1 MSVPTLP
8 INTPRHANPSDAAAL
23 AEARTLVRD
32 LFTARAGLYWFDFL
46 TSTSI
51 GWAAFVAAVWLP
63 AWSPLQGVAGALS
76 IVALYRAVIF
86 VHELAHLG
94 PRVWPGFRLA
104 WNLLCGGP
112 MLVQSY
118 TYSGVHNLHHYQQLY
133 GTRDDGEYLPFARM
147 RPLAIF
153 GHWALGIV
161 VPAFVL
167 IRATILVPLS
177 WLIPPLATWLWER
190 ASSMI
195 IDPEFK
201 RPHSKHDD
209 PSWRW
214 QDAYAWFCA
223 SSALALMA
231 FGVWP
236 WRVLLVWYVLLTGIL
251 LLNGLRTLIAH
262 RYRYPGERPLTL
274 MEQFHDSVDV
284 PGNPLLSPLW
294 APVGLRFHA
303 THHLFPGMPYH
314 NLGTAYRRLKK
325 GLSDPGWFL
334 QSSERNLLGGLRR
347 LLHTSLQ
354 RAHRDNL

>member
-1 MSVPTLP
+1 MSVPVMPT
-8 INTPRHANPSDAAAL
+8 NTPPSASAADTAAL
-23 AEARTLVRD
+23 GEARALVRD

-46 TSTSI
+46 ASSTL
-51 GWAAFVAAVWLP
+51 GWAAFVAAVMLP
-63 AWSPLQGVAGALS
+63 AWSALQALCVAVS
-76 IVALYRAVIF
+76 IVALYRSVIF

-147 RPLAIF
+147 RPMAVF
-153 GHWALGIV
+153 GHWALGMV

-167 IRATILVPLS
+167 VRAMILVPLS
-177 WLIPPLATWLWER
+177 WLIPPLAKWLWER
-190 ASSMI
+190 ASSLV

-223 SSALALMA
+223 STAIALMA
-231 FGVWP
+231 FGVLP
-236 WRVLLVWYVLLTGIL
+236 WRALLVWYVLLTGIL
-251 LLNGLRTLIAH
+251 SLNGLRTLVAH
-262 RYRYPGERPLTL
+262 RYRFPGERPLTL

-284 PGNPLLSPLW
+284 PGHPLLTPLW

-314 NLGTAYRRLKK
+314 NLGTAYRRLKNS
-325 GLSDPGWFL
+325 LSDPAWFL
-334 QSSERNLLGGLRR
+334 DSSERNLFTGLRR
-347 LLHTSLQ
+347 LLRESAT
-354 RAHRDNL
+354 RATGQS